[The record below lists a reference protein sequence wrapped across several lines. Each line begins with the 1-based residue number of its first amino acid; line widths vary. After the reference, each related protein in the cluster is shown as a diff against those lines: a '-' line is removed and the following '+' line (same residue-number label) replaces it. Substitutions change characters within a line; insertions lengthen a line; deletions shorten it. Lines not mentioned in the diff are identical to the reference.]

1 MIIGGQEGSAA
12 PCGSVRLLHV
22 RLLAVRVPP
31 SSGSWRSRFRD
42 RYDDESGKKKKQYKT
57 APSVCREAVLQAGLS
72 VTQ

>member
-12 PCGSVRLLHV
+12 PCVSVRLLHV

-42 RYDDESGKKKKQYKT
+42 RYDDESGKKKQYKI